1 MDWITKFKEK
11 KPLWSFVSNTTS
23 SKPPAPP
30 PQTKK
35 NNLPN
40 GPNEPYSFLGSFPEI
55 MLGKCDAVHSGA
67 AMAFVAVGIV
77 GLTVVST
84 LGLMGYFQVPNG
96 SLAKK
101 IGEATGEAV
110 ETQKMIKDNKYNKLK
125 RRSQEKKKYLLR
137 KNQGS

>member
-1 MDWITKFKEK
+1 MIFWQQLAI
-11 KPLWSFVSNTTS
+11 
-23 SKPPAPP
+23 AH
-30 PQTKK
+30 
-35 NNLPN
+35 LPN
-40 GPNEPYSFLGSFPEI
+40 HPSPQKNTSRMVQATNRHTLGVVDPEI

-101 IGEATGEAV
+101 W
-110 ETQKMIKDNKYNKLK
+110 QL
-125 RRSQEKKKYLLR
+125 
-137 KNQGS
+137 